1 MQPPIHKNAY
11 SFTIAVLNILED
23 YYVESSHKS
32 RERILDAA
40 LDFGLLE
47 MDRVGTIKNTL
58 KDTK

>member
-1 MQPPIHKNAY
+1 MQPSIHKNSN

-23 YYVESSHKS
+23 YYMESSYKS

-40 LDFGLLE
+40 LDLGLLE
-47 MDRVGTIKNTL
+47 MDRKGNIKNTL

>member
-1 MQPPIHKNAY
+1 MQPSIHKNSN

-23 YYVESSHKS
+23 YYMESSYKS

-40 LDFGLLE
+40 LDLGLLE

>member
-1 MQPPIHKNAY
+1 MQPPIHKNSN

-23 YYVESSHKS
+23 YYVESSYKS

-40 LDFGLLE
+40 LDLGLLE
-47 MDRVGTIKNTL
+47 MDRKGNIKNTL